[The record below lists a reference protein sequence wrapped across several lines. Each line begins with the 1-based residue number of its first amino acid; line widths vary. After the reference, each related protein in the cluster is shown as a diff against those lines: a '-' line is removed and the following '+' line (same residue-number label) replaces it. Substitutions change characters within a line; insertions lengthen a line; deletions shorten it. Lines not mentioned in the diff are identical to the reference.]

1 MAMKQQA
8 NTPIVL
14 TIGAVSG
21 LLVLVIYFGVEAW
34 FRQEEKIEMDAQWE
48 LSPNSWLI
56 DLRQGQKAHLNGIDD
71 AMKKVVET
79 GGKLP
84 STQPAAGPSAR
95 AE

>member
-1 MAMKQQA
+1 MAMKQEA

-21 LLVLVIYFGVEAW
+21 LLILVIYFGVEAW
-34 FRQEEKIEMDAQWE
+34 FRQEEKIELDAQWDR
-48 LSPNSWLI
+48 SPNTWLMDI
-56 DLRQGQKAHLNGIDD
+56 RAGQKAHLTGIDQ

-84 STQPAAGPSAR
+84 ATQPAGPTAQV
-95 AE
+95 E

>member
-1 MAMKQQA
+1 MAMKQEA

-21 LLVLVIYFGVEAW
+21 LLILVIYFGVEAW
-34 FRQEEKIEMDAQWE
+34 FRQEEKIELDAQWDM
-48 LSPNSWLI
+48 SPNTWLM
-56 DLRQGQKAHLNGIDD
+56 DMRQTQKSHLGGIDE
-71 AMKKVVET
+71 AMKKVVQT

-84 STQPAAGPSAR
+84 STQPAAPSAR

>member
-1 MAMKQQA
+1 MAMKQEA

-48 LSPNSWLI
+48 NSPNTWLI
-56 DLRQGQKAHLNGIDD
+56 DMRDSQKVHLGGIDA
-71 AMKKVVET
+71 AMKKVVES

-84 STQPAAGPSAR
+84 STQPASGPAAR